1 MFVCPIIG
9 TVRVPF
15 RSAPLAGGWSWWQY
29 SRMQLINCKRNRTGH
44 TDIQTRGNAT
54 SKTWAS
60 CHQPTASLEA
70 AAVAAVFGVALSAPP
85 PSEGGIP
92 VAIPGHLANSDAKH
106 VAPG

>member
-1 MFVCPIIG
+1 LCPIIG

-15 RSAPLAGGWSWWQY
+15 RSAPLAGGHGGSTAHATNKLQAE
-29 SRMQLINCKRNRTGH
+29 QNRTYRQ
-44 TDIQTRGNAT
+44 TDTREYHQQDLGE
-54 SKTWAS
+54 
-60 CHQPTASLEA
+60 HQPTASLEA

-92 VAIPGHLANSDAKH
+92 GHLANSDAKH